1 MSKKITVPQLPDM
14 DSATLVAWEKEPGDK
29 VQAGDVLYEIETDKV
44 VSQIESDVAGTLKQ
58 QFFEE
63 GDQVKPGDTIAE
75 LD

>member
-1 MSKKITVPQLPDM
+1 MNKKITVPQLPDM
-14 DSATLVAWEKEPGDK
+14 DSATLVAWEKGPGDK

-44 VSQIESDVAGTLKQ
+44 VSQIESDVEGILKQ

-63 GDQVKPGDTIAE
+63 GDQVKPGDIIAE